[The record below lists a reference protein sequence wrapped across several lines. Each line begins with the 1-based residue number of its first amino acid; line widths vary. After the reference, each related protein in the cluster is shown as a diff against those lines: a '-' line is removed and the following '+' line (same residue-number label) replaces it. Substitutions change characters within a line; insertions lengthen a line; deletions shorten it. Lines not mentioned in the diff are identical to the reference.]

1 MTRSYRLIL
10 LAPVFLG
17 LVCMMAGLAGG
28 QQPPTPVVLNLQ
40 QVVDKAVSYS
50 PEVAEAQNDVV
61 SAKSDLAQAES
72 AYYPQIETI
81 AIAGPVRDA
90 EEPLVVDGRITDPSP
105 GLSFSSIGIFGK
117 LDITATQPLYTFG
130 KISNRQEAA
139 AHGVKAKE
147 HAITDRKGRI
157 ALRAKQL
164 YYGLVLARAGLDYA
178 DESRDFFDEAAK
190 RIRNLLDLGSTNVK
204 ESDLYQ
210 VDSYRAEATR
220 FRAEAEK
227 GMRTAYFALKSMM
240 GMPAGV
246 DFEPA
251 DRNLPLRPE
260 GLRDLDHY
268 VREARTNRP
277 EFKQLS
283 EALAAQEYMVKGAVS
298 DRYPSFFAAAVGS
311 FAGAPGR
318 DHLNNP
324 YISDDFNHAYGGIV
338 AGAKWNLDFGI
349 TKAKIDKA
357 KAEYNKLLNTKASAE
372 MNIPIQVAKIYQDHV
387 EASTA
392 VNTYR
397 DAAVATRKWVVTAM
411 ADFDMGV
418 GTADDMLR
426 AIERYGQNQGKYIE
440 ALFRYNLSLAELEN
454 AIGMKTW

>member
-17 LVCMMAGLAGG
+17 LVCMMAGLAVG

-164 YYGLVLARAGLDYA
+164 YYGLVLAVAGLDYA
-178 DESRDFFDEAAK
+178 DESRDF
-190 RIRNLLDLGSTNVK
+190 L
-204 ESDLYQ
+204 
-210 VDSYRAEATR
+210 
-220 FRAEAEK
+220 
-227 GMRTAYFALKSMM
+227 
-240 GMPAGV
+240 
-246 DFEPA
+246 
-251 DRNLPLRPE
+251 
-260 GLRDLDHY
+260 
-268 VREARTNRP
+268 
-277 EFKQLS
+277 
-283 EALAAQEYMVKGAVS
+283 
-298 DRYPSFFAAAVGS
+298 
-311 FAGAPGR
+311 
-318 DHLNNP
+318 
-324 YISDDFNHAYGGIV
+324 
-338 AGAKWNLDFGI
+338 
-349 TKAKIDKA
+349 TKPP
-357 KAEYNKLLNTKASAE
+357 NASA
-372 MNIPIQVAKIYQDHV
+372 I
-387 EASTA
+387 S
-392 VNTYR
+392 
-397 DAAVATRKWVVTAM
+397 W
-411 ADFDMGV
+411 
-418 GTADDMLR
+418 
-426 AIERYGQNQGKYIE
+426 
-440 ALFRYNLSLAELEN
+440 
-454 AIGMKTW
+454 TWGRRM